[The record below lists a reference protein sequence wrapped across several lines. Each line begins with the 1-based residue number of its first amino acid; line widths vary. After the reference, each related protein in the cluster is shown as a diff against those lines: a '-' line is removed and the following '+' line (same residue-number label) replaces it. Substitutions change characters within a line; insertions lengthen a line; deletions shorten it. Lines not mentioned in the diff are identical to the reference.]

1 MAWWVRQQSKG
12 LALLGLVHVYRA
24 GPLIAAAAGTQ
35 GSSGEAMVVV
45 SGGAVDGSAA
55 RWERLMLWGQP
66 GGTSVGK
73 AELDSWGG
81 SSTATGVGNREGSR
95 VGDRGSG

>member
-35 GSSGEAMVVV
+35 GSSREAVVVV
-45 SGGAVDGSAA
+45 SGSAVDAGAA
-55 RWERLMLWGQP
+55 WWEQLMLWGQP
-66 GGTSVGK
+66 GGTSAGK
-73 AELDSWGG
+73 AELDSCGG
-81 SSTATGVGNREGSR
+81 SSTATGVGNPQGSR
-95 VGDRGSG
+95 VGGRGSG